1 MDSDLTPGGGNKVG
15 PGTSCSCYIY
25 QTPRLND
32 PQLQALKEERKAER
46 KKQKGKKPT
55 KEEKKEKAAS
65 YNSATRGVGSH

>member
-15 PGTSCSCYIY
+15 PWHFLLLLY

-46 KKQKGKKPT
+46 KKQKGKKLT